1 MNSQKQTQG
10 TGAPPSQSQ
19 SAETPQAQ
27 AGYGN
32 SQDEQGRGGQD
43 ESSQPRKAQ
52 DQEERDPQMGDAIP
66 GETSRDPAQQARAD
80 GNPQLYE
87 G

>member
-1 MNSQKQTQG
+1 MNSQKQTHG
-10 TGAPPSQSQ
+10 GSNLSSQNQ
-19 SAETPQAQ
+19 SADTPQAQ

-32 SQDEQGRGGQD
+32 SQDEQGHGEENG
-43 ESSQPRKAQ
+43 SSQDGDAHDSP
-52 DQEERDPQMGDAIP
+52 DEPQAGEAIP
-66 GETSRDPAQQARAD
+66 GETSNDPAQQARAD

>member
-32 SQDEQGRGGQD
+32 SQDERGRTEQD
-43 ESSQPRKAQ
+43 ETSQPRNAE
-52 DQEERDPQMGDAIP
+52 DQEERNPQAGEAIP